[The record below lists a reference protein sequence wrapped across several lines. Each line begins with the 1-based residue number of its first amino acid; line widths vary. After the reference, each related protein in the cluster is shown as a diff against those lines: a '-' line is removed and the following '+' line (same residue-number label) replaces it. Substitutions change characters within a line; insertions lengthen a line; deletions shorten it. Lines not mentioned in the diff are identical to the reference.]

1 MLTKRTLI
9 GLIVGIAII
18 ALGGYSLISQLG
30 PTVAVNEN
38 FIIDV
43 GDPVSLTI
51 PAPINAPQSLTIK
64 GETFDLK
71 LNSPGDG
78 LQIPNTSYKEELTL
92 DWTHSEDGE
101 SKIQIQNTGN
111 TELNIVAT
119 TEQTPNPIGFTFDIM
134 VITSGIVIIGFSMG
148 FTLRKPKGF

>member
-38 FIIDV
+38 FIVDV

-51 PAPINAPQSLTIK
+51 PAPINA
-64 GETFDLK
+64 
-71 LNSPGDG
+71 SPIFNN
-78 LQIPNTSYKEELTL
+78 Q
-92 DWTHSEDGE
+92 
-101 SKIQIQNTGN
+101 
-111 TELNIVAT
+111 
-119 TEQTPNPIGFTFDIM
+119 
-134 VITSGIVIIGFSMG
+134 
-148 FTLRKPKGF
+148 R